1 MKALDPKAIASHFG
15 GDVTGKQQ
23 VNIPTPGHSKRDRG
37 TSITLKP
44 DAPDGVVVHC
54 HNGSPSDALVVKDQ
68 LRKAGFLPKFER
80 AEVWRNDDLRPAR
93 VADDHAVHLS
103 PGQKIVATF
112 EYIDL
117 DGHVRYRTH
126 RIEPGRDGTGK
137 EFRYDRPS
145 SGGWLPGLG
154 DELQLPYGLAS
165 VALADGAA
173 DLYLVEGERKADKL
187 ISWGLQALSLKNIDK
202 WFDRFAGF
210 FKGRRTFILPDNDD
224 AGERYAAK
232 AAELLGPSVS
242 IVRLP
247 GLADGGDI
255 LDWDGGLADLVAL
268 SNGAQATSQSDE
280 QLLPYEWVGDVEPV
294 IDGFWLIEDWLPK
307 TGIAAI
313 YGHPG
318 SGKSFFALHMAAHVA
333 DGRVWDGRHVERG
346 LVVYVVAEGKTGFKN
361 RVCAMRASG
370 ELSSDAP
377 FMLIPTPIDLQS
389 SDGDAAKLAAT
400 IRAAARRVGM
410 DLGMVVI
417 DTLSKT
423 FGAGKENTD
432 DMVSYINNCQRIAS
446 EFDCLTVV
454 VHHRPK
460 DSESRDLRGHS
471 SLRGN
476 IDTAI
481 LVEAGDVKT
490 ATTLK
495 QKDGEDNQRVRFSL
509 ERVVIGTD
517 KRGKEVSTCLTKL
530 IGGDVQSTSLPL
542 IERKKRDLKG
552 VKRAALAAIEEVI
565 AKHGSEPPADIPA
578 DAIDRY
584 KTWRAVQAGQVA
596 DRLKDEFFALGDG
609 APDKKA
615 DTAGRTAR
623 RAMKD
628 LKEAGILG
636 TWKDWVWV
644 N

>member
-1 MKALDPKAIASHFG
+1 MRVLDPKAIASHFG
-15 GDVTGKQQ
+15 GEVTGRQQ

-44 DAPDGVVVHC
+44 DAPDGLIVHC
-54 HNGSPSDALVVKDQ
+54 HNGSPSDALAVKDQ
-68 LRKAGFLPKFER
+68 LREAGFLPQFER
-80 AEVWRNDDLRPAR
+80 APVGRNDNLRPPA
-93 VADDHAVHLS
+93 VAEDHAVHLS
-103 PGQKIVATF
+103 AGQKIVETF
-112 EYIDL
+112 EYLDL

-165 VALADGAA
+165 VAMADANA

-187 ISWGLQALSLKNIDK
+187 ISWGLQALSLKNIEK
-202 WFDRFAGF
+202 WYDRFAGF
-210 FKGRRTFILPDNDD
+210 FKSRRVIILPDNDE
-224 AGERYAAK
+224 AGERYATK
-232 AAELLGPSVS
+232 AAELVGPSAS
-242 IVRLP
+242 IFRLP
-247 GLADGGDI
+247 GLGDGGDI
-255 LDWDGGLADLVAL
+255 LDWDGGPADLIAL
-268 SNGAQATSQSDE
+268 TNGTE
-280 QLLPYEWVGDVEPV
+280 PETVERLLPVEWIGDIEPV

-307 TGIAAI
+307 SGIAAI
-313 YGHPG
+313 YGHPS
-318 SGKSFFALHMAAHVA
+318 SGKSFLALHMAAHVA
-333 DGRVWDGRHVERG
+333 QGSAWNERPVEQG
-346 LVVYVVAEGKTGFKN
+346 VVVYVVAEGQKGFRN
-361 RVCAMRASG
+361 RVYAMRASG
-370 ELSSDAP
+370 ELSGEAP
-377 FMLIPTPIDLQS
+377 FFLIPTPIDLQS
-389 SDGDAAKLAAT
+389 ADGDVGALAAT
-400 IRAAARRVGM
+400 IRKVVRGAGM
-410 DLGMVVI
+410 APGMVVI

-432 DMVSYINNCQRIAS
+432 DMVSYVNNCQRIAS

-460 DSESRDLRGHS
+460 ESESRDLRGHS

-481 LVEAGDVKT
+481 LVEAGDIKT

-495 QKDGEDNQRVRFSL
+495 QKDGEDNQRVRFTL

-517 KRGKEVSTCLTKL
+517 KRGKEVSTCLTRL
-530 IGGDVQSTSLPL
+530 VDGDAPSTGLPPL
-542 IERKKRDLKG
+542 ERKKRDLKG
-552 VKRAALAAIEEVI
+552 QKRAALSAIEEVV
-565 AKHGSEPPADIPA
+565 AKLGVEPPMDIPS
-578 DAIDRY
+578 DAIDRF
-584 KTWRAVQAGQVA
+584 KTWRAATSGQVA
-596 DRLKDEFFALGDG
+596 DRLHNEFFALVDGD
-609 APDKKA
+609 PDKKA
-615 DTAGRTAR
+615 DTAARTAR

>member
-1 MKALDPKAIASHFG
+1 MKALDPKAIAIHFG
-15 GDVTGKQQ
+15 GDVNGRDQ

-37 TSITLKP
+37 TSITLKQ

-54 HNGSPSDALVVKDQ
+54 HNGSPSDALAVKDQ
-68 LRKAGFLPKFER
+68 LREAGFLPKFER
-80 AEVWRNDDLRPAR
+80 SKVGRNDNLPPVAVAR
-93 VADDHAVHLS
+93 DHGVHLS
-103 PGQKIVATF
+103 PGQSIVATF

-126 RIEPGRDGTGK
+126 RIEPSRDGTGK

-145 SGGWLPGLG
+145 GETWLPGLG

-165 VALADGAA
+165 VAMADPSA

-202 WFDRFAGF
+202 WFERFAGS
-210 FKGRRTFILPDNDD
+210 FKGRRVFILPDNDE

-232 AAELLGPSVS
+232 AAELVGPNAS
-242 IVRLP
+242 IVRVP
-247 GLADGGDI
+247 GLGDGGDI
-255 LDWDGGLADLVAL
+255 LDWDGGPADLVAL
-268 SNGAQATSQSDE
+268 SNGTHATSQSDE
-280 QLLPYEWVGDVEPV
+280 RLLPYEWVGDVEPV

-318 SGKSFFALHMAAHVA
+318 SGKSFLALHMAAHVA
-333 DGRVWDGRHVERG
+333 QGATWHDRHVEQG
-346 LVVYVVAEGKTGFKN
+346 LVVYVVAEGQTGFKN
-361 RVCAMRASG
+361 RIVAMRASG
-370 ELSSDAP
+370 ELSADAP
-377 FMLIPTPIDLQS
+377 FVLIPTPIDLQS
-389 SDGDAAKLAAT
+389 VEGDAGALAAT
-400 IRAAARRVGM
+400 IRKVVGGTGM
-410 DLGMVVI
+410 KLGMVVV

-432 DMVSYINNCQRIAS
+432 DMVSYVNNCQRIAS

-460 DSESRDLRGHS
+460 ESESRDLRGHS

-481 LVEAGDVKT
+481 LVEAGDIKT

-495 QKDGEDNQRVRFSL
+495 QKDGEDNQRIRFSL
-509 ERVVIGTD
+509 ERVIIGTD
-517 KRGKEVSTCLTKL
+517 KRGKEISTCLTRL
-530 IGGDVQSTSLPL
+530 VDGESPSTGMPL

-584 KTWRAVQAGQVA
+584 KTWHAVQAGQVA

-609 APDKKA
+609 APDKKS